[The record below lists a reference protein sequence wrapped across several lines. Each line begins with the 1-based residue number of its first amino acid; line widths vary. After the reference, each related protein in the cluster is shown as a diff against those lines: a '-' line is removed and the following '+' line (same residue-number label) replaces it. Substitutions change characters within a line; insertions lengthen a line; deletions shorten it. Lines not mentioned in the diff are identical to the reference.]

1 MLDNEKELVKIRGPQ
16 DGIRD
21 KISQIKSGQTNN
33 VEILIKENKFKIEIM
48 DEKVGNEV
56 GLDEG

>member
-21 KISQIKSGQTNN
+21 KISQIKSGQTNK
-33 VEILIKENKFKIEIM
+33 VEILIKENKFRI
-48 DEKVGNEV
+48 DE
-56 GLDEG
+56 LS